1 MSAADPV
8 SIKTF
13 TSPATNNIN
22 VKSMFKTLSQN
33 SFCTNGSPEASCFPH
48 RLCQAITSQAK
59 SLVQALRITY
69 YGTPLHTGLTIV
81 AHPATRGST
90 ALKNGVTNV
99 KLTVDF
105 FLIHRCSRSISR
117 SRLTRVRQVVLEDAH
132 FAAGHHVRDD
142 VLRGGVPVHAVG
154 PLGHL
159 HALARLLE
167 DGLIPRLQRALTF
180 IQLVSL

>member
-99 KLTVDF
+99 KLIVDF
-105 FLIHRCSRSISR
+105 FFKSI
-117 SRLTRVRQVVLEDAH
+117 V
-132 FAAGHHVRDD
+132 AAG
-142 VLRGGVPVHAVG
+142 VLVEAGLPVS
-154 PLGHL
+154 
-159 HALARLLE
+159 ARLYLRTRILRPE
-167 DGLIPRLQRALTF
+167 TTF
-180 IQLVSL
+180 VTMCSEGVFRYTRSVHSVTCTPSLASWKTASSRVCNVH